1 MTSNLQTMQVLVER
15 ALAFAHAAL
24 DETATPR
31 RVSEAKMYAAQ
42 VLPQLGKTKPEA
54 ATLGEARHFL
64 ALVGQL
70 RAVLQVLDKKLERGR
85 LLPSPN

>member
-1 MTSNLQTMQVLVER
+1 MKSLRSVQALVER

-24 DETATPR
+24 DEESPR

-42 VLPQLGKTKPEA
+42 VLPYLGKTKPEA

-64 ALVGQL
+64 VLVGQL
-70 RAVLQVLDKKLERGR
+70 RAVLEVLDKKLA
-85 LLPSPN
+85 LAPLPRPN